1 MVVAL
6 YNSIAKGA
14 VIYMQLKE
22 FINYRVEVV
31 HPNDTLQHAAEKM
44 KDLDVGSMPVCE
56 GQHLVGMLTDRDIT
70 IRATAKGQ
78 DPTKTEVRDVM
89 TADVLYC
96 FENQDVEEA
105 ARMMQENQIRRL
117 FVLNEDEELVGITSL
132 GELATITGDRAMA
145 GETLERISE
154 PTEPGSF
161 ESEPEAQEG
170 TDEEDPSAEL
180 RETRVTGLFHDR
192 ETAKKAIDELNA
204 AGFSVDSIAV
214 AMDDES
220 EQDNFM
226 QEAQVSAVPS
236 EILPSLPDL
245 PVGSVLVV
253 VEAEDRAA
261 EALEILNRYAVPGGV
276 RMPTD

>member
-1 MVVAL
+1 
-6 YNSIAKGA
+6 
-14 VIYMQLKE
+14 MQLKE

-132 GELATITGDRAMA
+132 GELATITGNRAMA
-145 GETLERISE
+145 GEALKRISE
-154 PTEPGSF
+154 PTEPGSL
-161 ESEPEAQEG
+161 ESEAKEAQADE
-170 TDEEDPSAEL
+170 EEDPSAEL
-180 RETRVTGLFHDR
+180 GETRVTGIFHDR

-204 AGFSVDSIAV
+204 AGFMGDSIAV
-214 AMDDES
+214 AMGDEGDQ
-220 EQDNFM
+220 ENFM
-226 QEAQVSAVPS
+226 QEAQVRAVPS
-236 EILPSLPDL
+236 EIVPSLPDL
-245 PVGSVLVV
+245 RAGSVLVL
-253 VEAEDRAA
+253 VEADDRSA
-261 EALEILNRYAVPGGV
+261 EAIEVLNRYHAVPGGV